1 MPTRAEIQ
9 QEIETAR
16 NASQDTIRRRFINDL
31 AKYTG
36 RDTIIYMSGFTS
48 MKAPMIPSTFQSIT
62 VEDMQ
67 GFMASLNGLKGDQ
80 LDLIIH
86 SPGGSLEAADQIVQY
101 LRSKYNHIRAII
113 PQNAMSA
120 ATMISCACEE
130 IIMGKQS
137 AIGPIDPQITL
148 PGPHGQFTAPAQSI
162 LDDFEK
168 AKSSIIDDPRS
179 APLWIN
185 RINSL
190 PPGILNICTNTISNA
205 KYKVENWLN
214 SYMFA
219 NSEEKKG
226 AEIAEWLGSASIHK
240 THGRPIGIS
249 VAEKKGLVV
258 KALEDDQELQDKV
271 LSVFHACAVTL
282 DVTQVI
288 KFIEN
293 SENKG
298 WYLAAEPAQVATPM
312 PNKAMQPT
320 IIIAFVRL
328 RRFALRL
335 TKTINGTL

>member
-16 NASQDTIRRRFINDL
+16 NTSQDTIRRRFINDL
-31 AKYTG
+31 AAHTG
-36 RDTIIYMSGFTS
+36 RDTIVYMSGFTS
-48 MKAPMIPSTFQSIT
+48 MKAPMIPPTFQSIT
-62 VEDMQ
+62 VEDIQ
-67 GFMASLNGLKGDQ
+67 GFMAALNGLKGDK

-120 ATMISCACEE
+120 ATMISCACDE

-168 AKSSIIDDPRS
+168 AKLSIIEDPRS

-205 KYKVENWLN
+205 KSKVEKWLN
-214 SYMFA
+214 DYMFS
-219 NSEEKKG
+219 NMDEKKG
-226 AEIAEWLGSASIHK
+226 EEIAEWLGNASIHK

-249 VAEKKGLVV
+249 LAKSKGLIV
-258 KALEDDQELQDKV
+258 KALEDDQDLQEKV

-282 DVTQVI
+282 DVTPVI

-293 SENKG
+293 SDNKG
-298 WYLAAEPAQVATPM
+298 WFLAAEQTAVAQPPM
-312 PNKAMQPT
+312 PNK
-320 IIIAFVRL
+320 
-328 RRFALRL
+328 
-335 TKTINGTL
+335 

>member
-9 QEIETAR
+9 QEIEMAR
-16 NASQDTIRRRFINDL
+16 NTSQDTIRRRFIKDL
-31 AKYTG
+31 SEYTG

-48 MKAPMIPSTFQSIT
+48 MKAPMIPPTFQSIT
-62 VEDMQ
+62 VEDIQ
-67 GFMASLNGLKGDQ
+67 GFMAALNGLKGEN

-101 LRSKYNHIRAII
+101 LRSKYKHIRAII

-120 ATMISCACEE
+120 ATMISCACDE

-168 AKSSIIDDPRS
+168 AKLSIIEDPRS

-205 KYKVENWLN
+205 KSKVERWLN
-214 SYMFA
+214 EYMFA
-219 NSEEKKG
+219 DSEDKKG
-226 AEIAEWLGSASIHK
+226 AEIAEWLGNASVHK
-240 THGRPIGIS
+240 THGRPIGIALAKS
-249 VAEKKGLVV
+249 KGLIVN
-258 KALEDDQELQDKV
+258 ALEDDQLLQDKV

-282 DVTQVI
+282 DVTPVI

-293 SENKG
+293 SDNKG
-298 WYLAAEPAQVATPM
+298 WFLAAEQQPATM
-312 PNKAMQPT
+312 PNKAN
-320 IIIAFVRL
+320 
-328 RRFALRL
+328 AL
-335 TKTINGTL
+335 GQ

>member
-1 MPTRAEIQ
+1 MPARSQIQ
-9 QEIETAR
+9 QEIEVAR
-16 NASQDTIRRRFINDL
+16 NTSQDTIRRRYISEL
-31 AKYTG
+31 ADYTG

-48 MKAPMIPSTFQSIT
+48 MKSSMLPPTFQSIT
-62 VEDMQ
+62 LQDIQ
-67 GFMASLNGLKGDQ
+67 GFMAALNGLKGDK

-86 SPGGSLEAADQIVQY
+86 SPGGSLESADQIVQY
-101 LRSKYNHIRAII
+101 LRLKYKYIRAII

-120 ATMISCACEE
+120 ATMISCACDE

-205 KYKVENWLN
+205 KSKVAQWLN
-214 SYMFA
+214 QYMFKDV
-219 NSEEKKG
+219 EEKKG
-226 AEIAEWLGSASIHK
+226 EEIAEWLGKASEHK

-249 VAEKKGLVV
+249 LAKSKGLIVN
-258 KALEDDQELQDKV
+258 ALEDDQEFQDRV

-282 DVTQVI
+282 DVTPVF

-293 SENKG
+293 NLGKG
-298 WYLAAEPAQVATPM
+298 WFLAVEPVQIPAPI
-312 PNKAMQPT
+312 PK
-320 IIIAFVRL
+320 
-328 RRFALRL
+328 
-335 TKTINGTL
+335 